1 MSPSSKPSVLPS
13 LSSNV
18 YAPDVAGEPTTP
30 TVNSMI
36 NPTSWTPNSTHQP
49 PHFLIPAGPMPTRTM
64 STNQLPATPV
74 HPSFLAQQHQQA
86 IYGAAP
92 MPQQYSSGQQLNMMQ
107 QQHPAFIQQTQ
118 QQQAKP
124 EVTMI
129 KLKKGNSGMGL
140 SIVAAK
146 GSTQEPFGIYI
157 KSVVPGR
164 RSCEIIDLITLKT
177 N

>member
-1 MSPSSKPSVLPS
+1 MSSPSKPSVLPG
-13 LSSNV
+13 LNSNV
-18 YAPDVAGEPTTP
+18 YSPDIAGEPTTP
-30 TVNSMI
+30 TVNSMLS
-36 NPTSWTPNSTHQP
+36 PTSWAPNSTHQP

-74 HPSFLAQQHQQA
+74 HHPAANFLAQQHQQA
-86 IYGAAP
+86 IYGAGP
-92 MPQQYSSGQQLNMMQ
+92 MTQQYSSGQQLNMMQ
-107 QQHPAFIQQTQ
+107 PHPAFVQAQ

-124 EVTMI
+124 EVTII

-157 KSVVPGR
+157 KSVVPG
-164 RSCEIIDLITLKT
+164 K
-177 N
+177 